1 MSITKGDVEEAKENI
16 RKILRKVDV
25 FVYPPRF
32 YLWCSIVAADVYFS
46 REIGSSVTELCRL
59 EALAKALEY
68 SIANKRD
75 KASLANLVMQ
85 RLLGYAKVNGMA
97 NILGLLNSAYG
108 DSLAPLRDS
117 LKRRCLPTSRICW
130 GARSRHQSEETK

>member
-16 RKILRKVDV
+16 RKFLRKVDV
-25 FVYPPRF
+25 FIYPPRF

-75 KASLANLVMQ
+75 KASLENLVMT
-85 RLLGYAKVNGMA
+85 RLLGYAKMNGKYVGPDGRVWQHHGA
-97 NILGLLNSAYG
+97 LSGEFRRKLLKYVKKLFESPA
-108 DSLAPLRDS
+108 
-117 LKRRCLPTSRICW
+117 
-130 GARSRHQSEETK
+130 E